1 MNVSETGQK
10 QMGPLT
16 VDFQGG
22 GGGTWFMVE
31 QDWARQN
38 SAYWPEPDS
47 PCESKQ

>member
-22 GGGTWFMVE
+22 GGGDMVYGRAGLGTAE
-31 QDWARQN
+31 FRLLARTG
-38 SAYWPEPDS
+38 
-47 PCESKQ
+47 

>member
-22 GGGTWFMVE
+22 GGTWFVVE

-38 SAYWPEPDS
+38 SADWPEPDS
-47 PCESKQ
+47 P